1 MAYENHYSI
10 FKLFSNNSMIMSK
23 SRSISVA
30 SLRVAS
36 ISENDYS
43 RLDNFDDDDPIH
55 WILLL
60 LLFSS
65 AFSDSDL
72 IISSSPLSNW
82 W

>member
-10 FKLFSNNSMIMSK
+10 FKLFLNNSMIMSK

-36 ISENDYS
+36 ISENDFS
-43 RLDNFDDDDPIH
+43 RLDNFDDPIH

-65 AFSDSDL
+65 AFSDSDSDL